1 MDVLNIIINPS
12 EKAEC
17 GNGTALPE
25 VPPGAA
31 PGGGHSGGTAGRPGP
46 GAPRAFGITAVRLAM
61 AKSDFKFNTV
71 ELD

>member
-1 MDVLNIIINPS
+1 MDVLNIVINPS
-12 EKAEC
+12 EKAER

-25 VPPGAA
+25 VPPGAV
-31 PGGGHSGGTAGRPGP
+31 PGEDTRAGRARPEP
-46 GAPRAFGITAVRLAM
+46 SALPQCDWRM